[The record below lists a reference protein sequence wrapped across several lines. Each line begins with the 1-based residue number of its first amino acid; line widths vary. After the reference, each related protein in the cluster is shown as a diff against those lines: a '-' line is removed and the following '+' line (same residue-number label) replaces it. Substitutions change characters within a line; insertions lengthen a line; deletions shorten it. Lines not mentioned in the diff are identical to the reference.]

1 MMKTYLRSSQESTR
15 VGQEI
20 GKPFSGAG
28 AKAHEQLI
36 CHDCFVSPCCYDGES
51 VKTQPIGRI
60 GAPIVSLD
68 ERWFEIL
75 GPTNP
80 NQGSGEYLDHGIDE
94 HGRVVI

>member
-1 MMKTYLRSSQESTR
+1 L
-15 VGQEI
+15 
-20 GKPFSGAG
+20 
-28 AKAHEQLI
+28 
-36 CHDCFVSPCCYDGES
+36 
-51 VKTQPIGRI
+51 VKTHPIGRI

-94 HGRVVI
+94 HGRVII